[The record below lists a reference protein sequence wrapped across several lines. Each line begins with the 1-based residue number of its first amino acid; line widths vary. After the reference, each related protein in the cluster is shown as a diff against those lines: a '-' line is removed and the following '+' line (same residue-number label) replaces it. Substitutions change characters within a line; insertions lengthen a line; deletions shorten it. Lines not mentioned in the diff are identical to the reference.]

1 MTRAFPLYKI
11 AAMIEQS
18 VLIKIKPGAT
28 VKVFERM
35 KEGDKERITQFQGLV
50 LARKHGSEPGATF
63 TVRTTL
69 GGVGVEKVFPVH
81 SPKITKI
88 EVLSSPKKVQRS
100 KLYYLRSRSR
110 KEIREQTQIT
120 TSQEKSAA

>member
-1 MTRAFPLYKI
+1 
-11 AAMIEQS
+11 MIEQS